1 MPPVELPFATQ
12 AGESS
17 VTQNSRETL
26 VNMYSEIET
35 SGKRLLRRQ
44 RAGLRLLLAN
54 TGTKRAHEHND
65 KDGYDYLVIGS
76 GFYRFDGTVL
86 SSSLGTLS
94 SSSGRCWIIFNDN
107 GDAMI
112 SDGTHGYIW
121 NGTSLATITTPD
133 NVPVGPLAYQGG
145 FGLFSVPGTGQWYI
159 TGVNNFTSV
168 DALEFATAEAYPD
181 PLLRIFIDHNQ
192 AFLGGTRSIEVWQL
206 TGGADFPYQ
215 PLVNSQI
222 QRGLAARNA
231 ICSDD
236 NTVFFLG
243 EDKVMYRLEGY
254 RPVRFSTGSVER
266 AIQRVS
272 EASLSDCEMFSYTSG
287 GQKFIV
293 LRCPNELTV
302 QVNLAT
308 GLPNWCETYG
318 YADWQI
324 LGSAGGISRYF
335 STPSGIVAL
344 DETLNQDE
352 GGIMRRLARGAPGYA
367 NDRNLSVGKFTL
379 DAEVGRAPIG
389 VEPQVMLRFAPDGE
403 TFGTIRS
410 RTLGMT
416 GEYKHK
422 AVWRNLGSGLRPT
435 IEVAMTDNCR
445 FSIMSTFVEA
455 EAESD

>member
-1 MPPVELPFATQ
+1 MPPVELPFAVQ

-26 VNMYSEIET
+26 INMYSEIEV
-35 SGKRLLRRQ
+35 SGKRVLRRQ
-44 RAGLRLLLAN
+44 RAGLRRLLAN
-54 TGTKRAHEHND
+54 TGAKRAHEKND

-76 GFYRFDGTVL
+76 GFYRFDGTTL
-86 SSSLGTLS
+86 SSSLGTLNS
-94 SSSGRCWIIFNDN
+94 TLGRCWIVFNDN

-112 SDGTHGYIW
+112 SDGSQGYIW
-121 NGTSLATITTPD
+121 NGTTLAAITTPD

-145 FGLFSVPGTGQWYI
+145 WGIFPVPGTGQWYI
-159 TGVNNFTSV
+159 TGINNFSSV
-168 DALEFATAEAYPD
+168 DALDFATAEAYPD

-206 TGGADFPYQ
+206 TGGSDFPFQ

-222 QRGLAARNA
+222 QRGLAAKNA

-243 EDKVMYRLEGY
+243 EDRVMYRLEGY
-254 RPVRFSTGSVER
+254 RPVRFSTGPVER

-272 EASLSDCEMFSYTSG
+272 SASLDDCEMFSYTSG
-287 GQKFIV
+287 GQKFVV

-302 QVNLAT
+302 QINLAT
-308 GLPNWCETYG
+308 GLPNFCETYG
-318 YADWQI
+318 YSDWQI

-335 STPSGIVAL
+335 STPTGLVAL
-344 DETLNQDE
+344 DESLSQDE

-367 NDRNLSVGKFTL
+367 ADRNMSVTKFSL
-379 DAEVGRAPIG
+379 DAEVGRAPIN
-389 VEPQVMLRFAPDGE
+389 VTPQVMLRFAPDGE
-403 TFGTIRS
+403 TFGLIKT
-410 RTLGMT
+410 RTLGLT

-422 AVWRNLGSGLRPT
+422 AVWRNLGYGPRPT
-435 IEVAMTDNCR
+435 VEVSMTDNCR
-445 FSIMSTFVEA
+445 FSIMSAIAEA
-455 EAESD
+455 EAEAD